1 MKKLAYYAVIL
12 GAVVS
17 CSDTPTAPLSE
28 SAWSPPLPLA
38 AANAPVQPI
47 PNQYIVRFPDNE
59 PSSIARARLIERSHG
74 AVVQRVY
81 DTAIKGA
88 AFTMADDAAE
98 ALKSVKGIVSVEQDQ
113 TVHLSTTQSN
123 VTWGID
129 RIDQRN
135 LPLST
140 TYSYTYSGA
149 GVTAYIIDTGINF
162 THSEYNGRA
171 SFGVD
176 EIVPSTNG
184 VDCNGHGSH
193 VSGTVGG
200 TTYGVAKNVSL
211 VAVRVLDCSGS
222 GSYSQV
228 IAGVDWVTANAHKPA
243 VANMSL
249 GGSFSS
255 ALNAAV
261 TNSIAAG
268 VVFAVAAG
276 NSAANACNSSPS
288 STPTAI
294 TTGATTISDGW
305 ASFSNFGSCVKILA
319 PGVNITSAW
328 IGSNTATN
336 TISGTSMATPHVVGA
351 AALYLEANPTATAAQ
366 VSSALTG
373 NATSGVVSGVPSG
386 TPNLLLY
393 TGFLG
398 VPPTANFTSTCAG
411 LGCNFDASSSSALPS
426 ATYSWTFGD
435 SQSGTGK
442 TTSHTYATGG
452 TYTVTLTVSDA
463 NGSSSKS
470 STVTVSAAQP
480 PVASFTWN
488 CVGQAYPTQCAFDA
502 SASSDAVGIVS
513 YAWIWG
519 NGTSETKTVPLAKK
533 TYGST
538 GVYSVTLTVKNG
550 AGLTS
555 SVTQQVTVGAVANQ
569 PPTASISAPTSG
581 TSVVQGTSVTF
592 TGSGSDPEDGA
603 LTGASLVWTSSVNG
617 SIGTGTSFANSTLS
631 VGTHTITLTATD
643 SKGATGTASITLT
656 VTAPPPPPPVANFT
670 WTCTGFNP
678 HQCQFD
684 LSSTT
689 GTIVKWV
696 AAYGDGQTLTFTSS
710 AVLVGK
716 HTYAAAGT
724 YQASLTV
731 TDNLGRTSSVTKAVI
746 VP

>member
-1 MKKLAYYAVIL
+1 MQRQGVPRLGCAIVALQKVICGTIVARRAARAAERVGSSPSSSPSPGSRSMKKLAYYAVIL

-17 CSDTPTAPLSE
+17 CSEAPTAPLSE
-28 SAWSPPLPLA
+28 SARTQLLPA
-38 AANAPVQPI
+38 AAPNASVQPI

-98 ALKSVKGIVSVEQDQ
+98 ALKTVKGIVSVEQDQ

-123 VTWGID
+123 ATWGID

-140 TYSYTYSGA
+140 TYSYTYTGA

-176 EIVPSTNG
+176 EIIPSTNG

-249 GGSFSS
+249 GGPFSS

-268 VVFAVAAG
+268 VVYAVAAG
-276 NSAANACNSSPS
+276 NSAADACNSSPS
-288 STPTAI
+288 STPNAI
-294 TTGATTISDGW
+294 TAGATDIND
-305 ASFSNFGSCVKILA
+305 AFAYFSNFGSCVKINA

-328 IGSNTATN
+328 IGSNTAT
-336 TISGTSMATPHVVGA
+336 TTVSGTSMATPHVVGA
-351 AALYLEANPTATAAQ
+351 AALYLESNPTATAAQ
-366 VSSALTG
+366 VSSALTS
-373 NATSGVVSGVPSG
+373 NATSGVITGVPSG

-398 VPPTANFTSTCAG
+398 VPPTASFTSSCAG

-426 ATYSWTFGD
+426 ATYSWSFGD
-435 SQSGTGK
+435 PRSGTGK
-442 TTSHTYATGG
+442 TTTHPYPPARTSPVPRTAA
-452 TYTVTLTVSDA
+452 DA
-463 NGSSSKS
+463 NRPDS
-470 STVTVSAAQP
+470 QP
-480 PVASFTWN
+480 TTH
-488 CVGQAYPTQCAFDA
+488 PTHPA
-502 SASSDAVGIVS
+502 
-513 YAWIWG
+513 
-519 NGTSETKTVPLAKK
+519 
-533 TYGST
+533 
-538 GVYSVTLTVKNG
+538 
-550 AGLTS
+550 
-555 SVTQQVTVGAVANQ
+555 
-569 PPTASISAPTSG
+569 
-581 TSVVQGTSVTF
+581 
-592 TGSGSDPEDGA
+592 
-603 LTGASLVWTSSVNG
+603 
-617 SIGTGTSFANSTLS
+617 
-631 VGTHTITLTATD
+631 TH
-643 SKGATGTASITLT
+643 
-656 VTAPPPPPPVANFT
+656 
-670 WTCTGFNP
+670 
-678 HQCQFD
+678 
-684 LSSTT
+684 
-689 GTIVKWV
+689 
-696 AAYGDGQTLTFTSS
+696 
-710 AVLVGK
+710 
-716 HTYAAAGT
+716 
-724 YQASLTV
+724 
-731 TDNLGRTSSVTKAVI
+731 
-746 VP
+746 